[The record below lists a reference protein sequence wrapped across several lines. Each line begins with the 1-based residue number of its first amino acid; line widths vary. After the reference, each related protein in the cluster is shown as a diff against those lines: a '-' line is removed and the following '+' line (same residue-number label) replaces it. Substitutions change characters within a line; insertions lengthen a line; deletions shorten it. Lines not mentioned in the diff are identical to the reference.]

1 MMSGTDQMTPPPL
14 ICAISA
20 SEFDKFKKKN
30 RLNHIFL
37 QNTFFSKAYENIT
50 QNNLTFLKM

>member
-1 MMSGTDQMTPPPL
+1 MMSGTDQMTPPL

-20 SEFDKFKKKN
+20 SEFDKFKKN
-30 RLNHIFL
+30 RLNHICL
-37 QNTFFSKAYENIT
+37 QNNFFSKAYENIT